1 MKIGEAAQCT
11 GLSMSNIRFYEKKKL
26 LTPKR
31 EDGNQY
37 RDYTEED
44 IERLKKIM
52 ILRKLDIPIDTIQA
66 VFSQQM
72 PMETALKD
80 QSEALAERMQSLEGS
95 MYLCGTMMDDAQ
107 IETMDTDKYLDMIQQ
122 EEKAGRHFVE
132 VPDFVEDMADYVQM
146 DAGRSTVFLYPL
158 LGKYMYLK
166 KYVAL
171 LMQLCLFGG
180 VIYIMIHAEV
190 HWFFRILWSLGM
202 ICWIGGFIRYRSN
215 KTL

>member
-1 MKIGEAAQCT
+1 MTIKEVEERT
-11 GLSMSNIRFYEKKKL
+11 GLARSNIRFYEKKKL

-95 MYLCGTMMDDAQ
+95 MYLCRTMMDDAQ
-107 IETMDTDKYLDMIQQ
+107 IETMDTDL
-122 EEKAGRHFVE
+122 
-132 VPDFVEDMADYVQM
+132 
-146 DAGRSTVFLYPL
+146 SL
-158 LGKYMYLK
+158 
-166 KYVAL
+166 
-171 LMQLCLFGG
+171 
-180 VIYIMIHAEV
+180 IH
-190 HWFFRILWSLGM
+190 I
-202 ICWIGGFIRYRSN
+202 
-215 KTL
+215 